1 MLECLIIGDSIG
13 VGVSQFRPECAAYV
27 QSGITSEGWIQK
39 WGEKPED
46 AKIVIISL
54 GANDYTVDT
63 LTHIK
68 RIRKNIEAQRVIW
81 LLPRPERVPIAFNAV
96 YEVARQFNDI
106 ILERPKNTSP
116 DRIHPTAEGYKELA
130 DKTKLYR

>member
-13 VGVSQFRPECAAYV
+13 VGVSQFRPECKAYV
-27 QSGITSEGWIQK
+27 QSGITSSGWIQK

-54 GANDYTVDT
+54 GANDYSVDT
-63 LTHIK
+63 MTHIK

-81 LLPRPERVPIAFNAV
+81 LLPRADRVPIAVNAV
-96 YEVARQFNDI
+96 YEVARQYNDV
-106 ILERPKNTSP
+106 ILDRPKDVSP
-116 DRIHPTAEGYKELA
+116 DGIHPTAKGYKELA
-130 DKTKLYR
+130 DKTR